1 MRAVTFILLFCIAF
15 TVCAAQQEE
24 SLRLLARS
32 HEKVI
37 EPGLSGSEWRWVRE
51 HRKIRLAVWEPM
63 MPPYDITTGL
73 NDYGGIN
80 ADFTGLV
87 AENLGLEIEVVRYPT
102 YDDAL
107 SALRAGKAD
116 FMPQAGDSQQK
127 QGLMLSVPYSDN
139 IPVEVVNTDAS
150 PDEPVKRIAVSPV
163 YSRSDVLARYPGADI
178 VNFSS
183 TRHALEA
190 LAFREIDLFFS
201 DAITARYLASQSN
214 LSNLSIRPVAD
225 TFEASGFSFAAMPK
239 MAVWI
244 AILNKMLM
252 ALPENA
258 GVEIHRR
265 WSGGI
270 PLSLSEEPPRY
281 TSLEHKWI
289 KEHSRIRVAV
299 AQDNSPIAFF
309 NERGQLRGILAD
321 LLTALRLRTGFTFEI
336 RRYPSQAAAFRAINR
351 GEAELIAGVTQEG
364 IWQADLLTTRTWLYN
379 SWVMVGR
386 ALPGKEALQPRVV
399 SLRGEAP
406 DGWLGRQNSGQT
418 AKVDT
423 WWQGFNSVVKDK
435 NDMMVVPL
443 IIANAQLTRKEFA
456 SLKIL
461 ASIDAEPLRF
471 AFGASRQ
478 AWPLITILNKALIN
492 IPPEDLHALT
502 RGSNTG
508 NAFASVSTSAL
519 SITWLVTFTAA
530 GLALL
535 ALVAGWIYRR
545 RRIQQARIRKLI
557 QTLRAAKQRAERA
570 RRGKSAFLAT
580 MSHEIRTPVSAIIGM
595 LELVMKRPDH
605 APQNPQ
611 SIRVAWDA
619 AQSLL
624 LLIGNILDVERIVS
638 GRLVL
643 RPERASLRNL
653 IEGTVSQFEGL
664 AAQKSLKLLL
674 EMDTAL
680 KGDILIDVMRF
691 RQIVTNL
698 LGNAIKFTDHG
709 QVMLRAQ
716 PQWQNGEFMLL
727 ELTIADT
734 GEGIDIATQQR
745 LFQPFSQGESR
756 TRAQGSG
763 LGLYICRQLADMMD
777 GDLTLNSVPGEGTT
791 VTVTLRLPV
800 MAALPEKETKACV
813 PPGKRAALTIMVV
826 DDNPVGRML
835 LTQQLEWLGHA
846 VTQHDSPAKLLES
859 LAIRQPDAVITDCN
873 MPEMSGYALSRIIN
887 EHYPCV
893 TVFGMTADARESV
906 RDEAREAG
914 MRDCIFKPVT
924 LVALENLLAP
934 LAPSGKS
941 PVASSYSISLPP
953 ALLDGEHLATFLD
966 LQITVLEETLGDI
979 ALWRKDPGTPLKDA
993 LHRLRGGIQ
1002 LLGMTALEARCLEQE
1017 RAADS
1022 GGIRQLEEEIQAL
1035 RAALQRW
1042 RETGLQPGETV
1053 LQQNEDGRTA

>member
-1 MRAVTFILLFCIAF
+1 MRIVSLILLFCITF
-15 TVCAAQQEE
+15 SVAATPPGE

-32 HEKVI
+32 HEEVI
-37 EPGLSGSEWRWVRE
+37 EPGLSTSEWRWVRE

-80 ADFTGLV
+80 ADFTGLM
-87 AENLGLEIEVVRYPT
+87 AENLGVEIEVVRYPS

-107 SALRAGKAD
+107 AALRAGKAD
-116 FMPQAGDSQQK
+116 FMPQAGKNQQK
-127 QGLMLSVPYSDN
+127 QGLVLSVPYSDN
-139 IPVEVVNTDAS
+139 IAVEVINTDAS

-163 YSRSDVLARYPGADI
+163 YNSSDVLARYPGADI

-190 LAFREIDLFFS
+190 LAFRKIDLFFS

-214 LSNLSIRPVAD
+214 LSNLSIRPVVD
-225 TFEASGFSFAAMPK
+225 TFEVSGFSFAAMPK

-244 AILNKMLM
+244 AILDKMLM

-281 TSLEHKWI
+281 TSLERKWI

-299 AQDNSPIAFF
+299 AQDNAPIAFF
-309 NERGQLRGILAD
+309 NTRGQLRGILAD

-336 RRYPSQAAAFRAINR
+336 RRYPSQDAAFRAINR
-351 GEAELIAGVTQEG
+351 GEADLIAGVSQEG

-406 DGWLGRQNSGQT
+406 ESWLVRQNSGQT

-423 WWQGFNSVVKDK
+423 WWQGFNSVVNDK
-435 NDMMVVPL
+435 NDMIVVPL

-502 RGSNTG
+502 RGGNTG
-508 NAFASVSTSAL
+508 NVFASVSTTAL
-519 SITWLVTFTAA
+519 PKAWIVGSTVA
-530 GLALL
+530 GTALL
-535 ALVAGWIYRR
+535 ALVSWCIYRR
-545 RRIQQARIRKLI
+545 HRVRRARILQLMR
-557 QTLRAAKQRAERA
+557 TLRAAKHRAERA
-570 RRGKSAFLAT
+570 HRGKSAFLAT
-580 MSHEIRTPVSAIIGM
+580 MSHEIRTPISAITGM
-595 LELVMKRPDH
+595 LELVMKRPDN
-605 APQNPQ
+605 APQNQQ

-624 LLIGNILDVERIVS
+624 LLIGNILDVERIES

-653 IEGTVSQFEGL
+653 IEGTVSLFEGL

-680 KGDILIDVMRF
+680 KGDVLIDVMRF

-698 LGNAIKFTDHG
+698 LGNAIKFTDSG

-716 PQWQNGEFMLL
+716 PLGQDGDDMLL

-734 GEGIDIATQQR
+734 GEGIDDATRQR

-756 TRAQGSG
+756 NMAQGSG
-763 LGLYICRQLADMMD
+763 LGLYICRQLADMME
-777 GDLTLNSVPGEGTT
+777 GDLTLSSVPGEGTT

-800 MAALPEKETKACV
+800 MAALPEKAVDPAVSPAE
-813 PPGKRAALTIMVV
+813 RSALTIMVI

-835 LTQQLEWLGHA
+835 LTQQLEWLGHC
-846 VTQHDSPAKLLES
+846 VTQYDSPKMLLDS
-859 LAIRQPDAVITDCN
+859 LATRRPDAVITDCN
-873 MPEMSGYALSRIIN
+873 MPEMSGYALSRIMS
-887 EHYPCV
+887 ERYPDV
-893 TVFGMTADARESV
+893 VVFGMTADARESV

-924 LVALENLLAP
+924 LVALENLISSLTP
-934 LAPSGKS
+934 GRKS
-941 PVASSYSISLPP
+941 PVVSSLSLTLPA

-966 LQITVLEETLGDI
+966 LQISVLEETLSGI
-979 ALWRKDPGTPLKDA
+979 ALWRNDPNTPLNDA

-1002 LLGMTALEARCLEQE
+1002 LLGLSALEARCLEQE
-1017 RAADS
+1017 LAANS
-1022 GGIRQLEEEIQAL
+1022 EGIRQLEEDILAL
-1035 RAALQRW
+1035 RDALRHW

-1053 LQQNEDGRTA
+1053 LQLNEDGRTA

>member
-1 MRAVTFILLFCIAF
+1 MRAVTFILLFCLAF
-15 TVCAAQQEE
+15 TACAAQQEAT
-24 SLRLLARS
+24 LRLLARS

-51 HRKIRLAVWEPM
+51 HRKIRMAVWEPM

-87 AENLGLEIEVVRYPT
+87 AENLGIEIDVVRYPT

-107 SALRAGKAD
+107 AALRAGKAD
-116 FMPQAGDSQQK
+116 FMPQAGRQQQK

-139 IPVEVVNTDAS
+139 VAVEVINTDAS

-163 YSRSDVLARYPGADI
+163 YSSSEVLARYPGASI
-178 VNFSS
+178 VKFSS

-190 LAFREIDLFFS
+190 LAFRKIDLFFS
-201 DAITARYLASQSN
+201 DAITARYLASQSA

-225 TFEASGFSFAAMPK
+225 TFDASGFSFAAMPK

-244 AILNKMLM
+244 AILDKMLM

-270 PLSLSEEPPRY
+270 PLSLSEEPPPY

-299 AQDNSPIAFF
+299 AQDNAPIAFF

-336 RRYPSQAAAFRAINR
+336 RRYPSQEAAFRAVNR

-386 ALPGKEALQPRVV
+386 ALPGKEVLQPRVV

-423 WWQGFNSVVKDK
+423 WWQGFNSVLNDK

-443 IIANAQLTRKEFA
+443 IIANAQLSRKEFA

-471 AFGASRQ
+471 AFGASRE
-478 AWPLITILNKALIN
+478 AWPLIGILNKALIN

-502 RGSNTG
+502 RGGSTG
-508 NAFASVSTSAL
+508 NVFASVSASAL
-519 SITWLVTFTAA
+519 SKAWAVTFILA
-530 GLALL
+530 GTALL
-535 ALVAGWIYRR
+535 ALAAGWIYRR
-545 RRIQQARIRKLI
+545 RRIRQARIRKLI
-557 QTLRAAKQRAERA
+557 QTLRAAKHRAERA

-595 LELVMKRPDH
+595 LELVMKRPDN

-624 LLIGNILDVERIVS
+624 LLIGNILDVERIES

-664 AAQKSLKLLL
+664 AARKSLKLLL
-674 EMDTAL
+674 EIDAAL
-680 KGDILIDVMRF
+680 KGDVLTDVMRF

-698 LGNAIKFTDHG
+698 LGNAIKFTDRG

-734 GEGIDIATQQR
+734 GEGMDDETQRR
-745 LFQPFSQGESR
+745 LFRPFIQGESR
-756 TRAQGSG
+756 NRAQGSG
-763 LGLYICRQLADMMD
+763 LGLYICRQLADMME

-800 MAALPEKETKACV
+800 MDALPEKEARASL
-813 PPGKRAALTIMVV
+813 PPGKRAALTVMVV
-826 DDNPVGRML
+826 DDNPAGRML
-835 LTQQLEWLGHA
+835 LAQQLEWLGHG
-846 VTQHDSPAKLLES
+846 VTQFDSPKMLIES
-859 LAIRQPDAVITDCN
+859 LATRRPDAAIVDCN
-873 MPEMSGYALSRIIN
+873 MPEMSGYALSRIIS
-887 EHYPCV
+887 ERYPDV
-893 TVFGMTADARESV
+893 AVFGMTADARESV

-924 LVALENLLAP
+924 LAALENLLAS
-934 LAPSGKS
+934 LIPSGNS
-941 PVASSYSISLPP
+941 PAVVHPSLTLPA
-953 ALLDGEHLATFLD
+953 ALLDGKHLATFLD
-966 LQITVLEETLGDI
+966 LQITVLEETLRDI
-979 ALWRKDPGTPLKDA
+979 ALWRDDPGTPLTET

-1002 LLGMTALEARCLEQE
+1002 LLGMPALEVRCLEQE
-1017 RAADS
+1017 QAVSRD
-1022 GGIRQLEEEIQAL
+1022 GIRQLEEDIQAL
-1035 RAALQRW
+1035 KGALQHW
-1042 RETGLQPGETV
+1042 RETGLQPGKTV

>member
-1 MRAVTFILLFCIAF
+1 MRIVPLILLFCITFSVSA
-15 TVCAAQQEE
+15 TLPGE

-37 EPGLSGSEWRWVRE
+37 EPGLSSSEWRWVRE

-80 ADFTGLV
+80 ADFTGLM
-87 AENLGLEIEVVRYPT
+87 AENLGVEIEVVHYPS

-107 SALRAGKAD
+107 AALRSGKAD
-116 FMPQAGDSQQK
+116 FMPQAGKNQQK
-127 QGLMLSVPYSDN
+127 QGLVLSVPYSDN
-139 IPVEVVNTDAS
+139 IAVEVINTDAS
-150 PDEPVKRIAVSPV
+150 PDDPVKRIAVSPV
-163 YSRSDVLARYPGADI
+163 YHSSEVLARYPGADI

-190 LAFREIDLFFS
+190 LAFRKIDLFFS

-214 LSNLSIRPVAD
+214 LSNLSIRSVVD
-225 TFEASGFSFAAMPK
+225 TFEVSGFSFAAMPN
-239 MAVWI
+239 MSVWI
-244 AILNKMLM
+244 SILDKMLM
-252 ALPENA
+252 ALPESA

-281 TSLEHKWI
+281 TSLERKWI
-289 KEHSRIRVAV
+289 KEHSQIRVAV
-299 AQDNSPIAFF
+299 AQDNAPIAFF
-309 NERGQLRGILAD
+309 NARGQLRGILAD

-336 RRYPSQAAAFRAINR
+336 RRYPSQDAAFSAINR
-351 GEAELIAGVTQEG
+351 GEADLIAGVSQEG

-406 DGWLGRQNSGQT
+406 ESWLVRSGQT

-423 WWQGFNSVVKDK
+423 WWQGFNSVVNDK
-435 NDMMVVPL
+435 NDMIVVPL
-443 IIANAQLTRKEFA
+443 IIANAQLTSKEFA

-471 AFGASRQ
+471 AFGAPRQ

-502 RGSNTG
+502 RGGITG
-508 NAFASVSTSAL
+508 NVFASVST
-519 SITWLVTFTAA
+519 TAQPKAWMVGSTVA
-530 GLALL
+530 GTSSLALML
-535 ALVAGWIYRR
+535 WWIYRMHRVR
-545 RRIQQARIRKLI
+545 RARILQLMR
-557 QTLRAAKQRAERA
+557 TLRAAKYRAERA
-570 RRGKSAFLAT
+570 HRGKSAFLAT
-580 MSHEIRTPVSAIIGM
+580 MSHEIRTPISAITGM
-595 LELVMKRPDH
+595 LELVMKRPAN
-605 APQNPQ
+605 APQNQQ
-611 SIRVAWDA
+611 SIRGAWDA

-624 LLIGNILDVERIVS
+624 LLIGNILDVERIES

-653 IEGTVSQFEGL
+653 IEGTVSLFEGL

-680 KGDILIDVMRF
+680 KGDVLIDVMRF

-698 LGNAIKFTDHG
+698 LGNAIKFTDSG

-716 PQWQNGEFMLL
+716 PLWQDGNYMLL

-734 GEGIDIATQQR
+734 GEGIDDATRQR
-745 LFQPFSQGESR
+745 LFQPFSQGENR
-756 TRAQGSG
+756 NIAQGSG
-763 LGLYICRQLADMMD
+763 LGLYICRQLVDMME
-777 GDLTLNSVPGEGTT
+777 GDLTLSSVPCEGTT
-791 VTVTLRLPV
+791 VTVTLRLPI
-800 MAALPEKETKACV
+800 MAVLPEKAAD
-813 PPGKRAALTIMVV
+813 PSISPGERSTLTIMVI

-835 LTQQLEWLGHA
+835 LTQQLEWLGHC
-846 VTQHDSPAKLLES
+846 VTQYDSPKMLLDN
-859 LAIRQPDAVITDCN
+859 LATRRPDAVITDCN
-873 MPEMSGYALSRIIN
+873 MPEMSGYTLSRIMS
-887 EHYPCV
+887 ERYPEV
-893 TVFGMTADARESV
+893 AVFGMTADARESA

-924 LVALENLLAP
+924 LVALENLITSLT
-934 LAPSGKS
+934 PSGKS
-941 PVASSYSISLPP
+941 SVVSSLSLTLPA

-966 LQITVLEETLGDI
+966 LQITVLEETLTYI
-979 ALWRKDPGTPLKDA
+979 TLWRKDPNTPLDKA

-1002 LLGMTALEARCLEQE
+1002 LLGMSALEGRCLELE
-1017 RAADS
+1017 LAANS
-1022 GGIRQLEEEIQAL
+1022 EGIRQLEEDILAL
-1035 RAALQRW
+1035 RDVLRHW
-1042 RETGLQPGETV
+1042 RETV
-1053 LQQNEDGRTA
+1053 LQLNEDGRTA